1 MSEQPLV
8 SNVHPIHREGTR
20 FDDVVDHQ
28 IDLHS
33 YTGNPYDSQA
43 ISRTL
48 HSAEK
53 QIQPNPV
60 RIAAMELSN
69 LNAVRE
75 SVKRIEERK
84 LLAENEAA

>member
-1 MSEQPLV
+1 MSEQPVV

-33 YTGNPYDSQA
+33 YTGQPYDREA
-43 ISRTL
+43 IGRTL
-48 HSAEK
+48 HTVERQA
-53 QIQPNPV
+53 QPNPV
-60 RIAAMELSN
+60 RIAAIELAN

-75 SVKRIEERK
+75 SAKHIEERK
-84 LLAENEAA
+84 FLVENEAA